1 MGTNSKKVI
10 SRKTGGNKKSTQKI
24 ARSKVKS
31 SRKDKVPK
39 NKRKS
44 KTAVIRG
51 KEVSIRE
58 SAAAAQIVYG
68 EMKIGG
74 VVTYVDTS
82 NNSNAYTI
90 TGDSVNENELVW
102 TSKFPGVYGNQFFVE
117 IICTGTHPTL
127 DVSVVS
133 DTIIRV
139 RVVSTVG
146 ASQSTASQVAA
157 AVNANFDASY
167 RLRCQRL
174 NKTVNGFVDA
184 STIQQLTYGGGTWLH
199 QYITLAAHQI
209 ESIEKLYLNN
219 EEVTFGGTPDPRWG
233 SGKWTEKV
241 FMATAY
247 GYGNQEVQPD
257 LNHQKPST
265 WTTDHRQRGC
275 AGCYLI
281 LIWDQNLFPE
291 GYPEITFKIKGK
303 LIYDPRLGGVGT
315 PRVFSRNAALILC
328 DFLTTSVFEGGYG
341 ISYFNINEAALIEAA
356 NICDQDVSISA
367 GGTEKRYCI
376 DGVYTTD
383 DSREDILKQMLAA
396 MGGDL
401 VIEAGYYYIYPAAY
415 REPVITYTENDI
427 RDSIVIKTHVS
438 RSDSF
443 NAVRGTFVSPEHN
456 YSESDVPEVKSSF
469 YITEDGGVKI
479 YEDIALNFVTQ
490 KAQAQ
495 RLFKI
500 ELERIRQGV
509 SITFRANLTALRSRV
524 SDVVR
529 LTIDQYGYDEK
540 LFEVLECNIILEND
554 LAIGVDLELKET
566 ASGIYTFSP
575 SEEVNYD
582 IAPNT
587 NLPDS
592 RDVIPPTAFTAA
604 SGTAYL
610 YIRTDGSVQPR
621 VFLQWVA
628 PQNPYVIYGGS
639 YELQYKRSA
648 ESIWQQV
655 AILQSNINTQYVT
668 DVEDGVDYDFRIRSV
683 NTINATS
690 TWVTIL
696 NHTVIG
702 KLAPPSNVSN
712 FAVVKQN
719 FGVNFTWDDI
729 TDLDK
734 DQYEIRYGASWGVS
748 TLVTR
753 VKARSYTWNYIPAGT
768 YEFRIK
774 SIDTSGNYSLT
785 DTLTSITIGIPS
797 TPNVSSTIL
806 SERLKLSW
814 TESTSDFA
822 IKEYEIRVGANLLT
836 STLLATVTALNFEL
850 RIDWLGVKKFFVAAR
865 DVALNLSSF
874 GEVTVDILAPNAV
887 DALTSNSVSNTV
899 LIDWEQPVL
908 TSLPIQKYYIYK
920 GDTFGGAEYLGS
932 VSGTFQTYIERSTGT
947 FTYWVVAE
955 DTAGNL
961 STEESTVINIVAPT
975 DYFVLA
981 EQELY
986 TNLINSSLA
995 LIGGGANAPFEDEK
1009 TFWTPVTDQTQS
1021 ISAWFTANGWT
1032 TVQDAITAG
1041 FNQWL
1046 MPGSTSS
1053 GYLEFKVDYGGV
1065 FSSSYI
1071 ELMYDEVSMVGTVTY
1086 TDDISVSLDDS
1097 SYTTYTGV
1105 SQVFAS
1111 NFRYVK
1117 YKINFTAA
1125 NTNSLSRL
1133 NNIRSKLSLKIE
1145 EESGTVTCVSS
1156 DSGGTTVTFV
1166 KAFLDVEEIQATP
1179 NGTTAQFPVVNFV
1192 DIPNPTTFKVLLFN
1206 DSGTRI
1212 NGSVF
1217 YKVRGAINP

>member
-10 SRKTGGNKKSTQKI
+10 TRKEGGNKKSSLKI

-68 EMKIGG
+68 EMKVGG

-82 NNSNAYTI
+82 NDSNAYTI

-102 TSKFPGVYGNQFFVE
+102 TSNFPGVYGNQFSVE
-117 IICTGTHPTL
+117 IICTGDHPTL
-127 DVSVVS
+127 DVSIIT
-133 DTIIRV
+133 DTTIRV
-139 RVVSTVG
+139 RVVSTGG
-146 ASQSTASQVAA
+146 ASQSTATQVAA
-157 AVNANFDASY
+157 AVNADFDASY
-167 RLRCQRL
+167 RLRCKRL
-174 NKTVNGFVDA
+174 NTTVNGFVDA

-199 QYITLAAHQI
+199 QYITIAAHQI
-209 ESIEKLYLNN
+209 QSIEKLYLNN

-233 SGKWTEKV
+233 SGKWTGKV

-265 WTTDHRQRGC
+265 WTVDHRQRGC

-291 GYPEITFKIKGK
+291 GYPEINFKIKGK
-303 LIYDPRLGGVGT
+303 LIYDPRLGGIGT
-315 PRVFSRNAALILC
+315 PRVYSRNAALILC
-328 DFLTTSVFEGGYG
+328 DFLTTGVFEGGYG
-341 ISYFNINEAALIEAA
+341 ISYYNINEAALIEAA

-401 VIEAGYYYIYPAAY
+401 VIEAGQYYIYPAAY
-415 REPVITYTENDI
+415 RTPLITYSEDDV
-427 RDSIVIKTHVS
+427 RDSLIIKTHVS

-469 YITEDGGVKI
+469 YITQDGGVKI

-500 ELERIRQGV
+500 ELERIRQGIA
-509 SITFRANLTALRSRV
+509 ITFKANLTALRSRV
-524 SDVVR
+524 CDVVR
-529 LTIDQYGYDEK
+529 LNLEQYGFVDK
-540 LFEVLECNIILEND
+540 AFEVLECHIILEND

-566 ASGIYTFSP
+566 ASQIYTFSP

-587 NLPDS
+587 DLPDS
-592 RDVIPPTAFTAA
+592 RNVDPPTSFTAA
-604 SGTAYL
+604 SGTVHL

-621 VFLQWVA
+621 VFLQWIA
-628 PQNPYVIYGGS
+628 PQNPYVIYGGTF
-639 YELQYKRSA
+639 ELQYKRSA
-648 ESIWQQV
+648 ESVWQQV

-668 DVEDGVDYDFRIRSV
+668 DVQDGVQYDFRIRSV
-683 NTINATS
+683 NTINANS

-712 FAVVKQN
+712 FTVTKIG
-719 FGVNFTWDDI
+719 FGLDFFWDDI

-734 DQYEIRYGASWGVS
+734 DQYEIRYGASWGAS

-753 VKARSYTWNYIPAGT
+753 VKGRSYTWNYIPSGT
-768 YEFRIK
+768 YQFRIK
-774 SIDTSGNYSLT
+774 AIDTSGNYSLT
-785 DTLTSITIGIPS
+785 DTMTSIVIAAPS
-797 TPNVSSTIL
+797 TPSVSSTFS
-806 SERLKLSW
+806 SERLRLSW

-822 IKEYEIRVGANLLT
+822 IKEYEIRSGANLLT
-836 STLLATVTALNFEL
+836 STLLATVTGLNFEL
-850 RIDWLGVKKFFVAAR
+850 RIDWLGLKKFFVAAR
-865 DVALNLSSF
+865 DVALNLGNY
-874 GEVTVDILAPNAV
+874 GETSITILAPNSVAG
-887 DALTSNSVSNTV
+887 LTSSSVTNTV

-908 TSLPIQKYYIYK
+908 TSLPIAKYYIYK
-920 GDTFGGAEYLGS
+920 GATFGAAVLLGT

-961 STEESTVINIVAPT
+961 STEVSTDISIVAPT

-981 EQELY
+981 EQELQ

-995 LIGGGANAPFEDEK
+995 LVGGGANAPFEDEK
-1009 TFWTPVTDQTQS
+1009 TFWAPVTNQTQTLS
-1021 ISAWFTANGWT
+1021 DWFTANGWT

-1041 FNQWL
+1041 FDQWL
-1046 MPGSTSS
+1046 MPGSTTS
-1053 GYLEFKVDYGGV
+1053 GYLEFKVDYGGI

-1071 ELMYDEVSMVGTVTY
+1071 ELFYDTVSMVGTVTF
-1086 TDDISVSLDDS
+1086 TEDISVSLDDV

-1117 YKINFTAA
+1117 YKINFTAS
-1125 NTNSLSRL
+1125 NTNSLTRI
-1133 NNIRSKLSLKIE
+1133 NNVRSKLSLKIE
-1145 EESGTVTCVSS
+1145 EESGTVACVSS
-1156 DSGGTTVTFV
+1156 DVGGTTVTFV

-1179 NGTTAQFPVVNFV
+1179 NGTTSQFAVVNFV